1 MKKHFIIILILI
13 LAIPA
18 VKIYSQD
25 ILETDR
31 TKHAFRIYEGEMS
44 QGEEEKYL
52 KNFSPE
58 ARAKLEEIKKLNKN
72 KYYGLLRNRSIY
84 SIDGFYS
91 TGVALYEAARGE
103 YLSQN
108 KSDAQSESNKKQME
122 AEIDVEL
129 ILLKYKN
136 ADEAQQQKMRSEL
149 SNALGRLFDIRETFK
164 QQEIRS
170 LEKRLQEL
178 KESLNTRKQNRE
190 NIVNR
195 RIKELLN
202 EKDDLRW

>member
-1 MKKHFIIILILI
+1 MKKYSLIILILL
-13 LAIPA
+13 LAFSA
-18 VKIYSQD
+18 ARTYSQVTID
-25 ILETDR
+25 SDR
-31 TKHAFRIYEGEMS
+31 SKHALRVFGGEMT
-44 QGEEEKYL
+44 QEEEEKYL
-52 KNFSPE
+52 KNLSPE
-58 ARAKLEEIKKLNKN
+58 TKTKLEEIKKLNKN
-72 KYYGLLRNRSIY
+72 KYYQLLRNRSIY

-91 TGVALYEAARGE
+91 TGVALYETARGE
-103 YLSQN
+103 YLSQK
-108 KSDAQSESNKKQME
+108 KSDTQSEVNKKQME

-129 ILLKYKN
+129 ILLKYKS

-149 SNALGRLFDIRETFK
+149 SNALGKLFDIRETFK
-164 QQEIRS
+164 QEEIRS

-195 RIKELLN
+195 RLKELLN